1 MSRQH
6 CETVFA
12 QLYRLVTFV
21 TISLV
26 GLAAFCPLFWAQ
38 GRSGR
43 ARCCWRVLQAD
54 RRTLLTRWATPKA
67 DATQNKSCNS
77 QWNCD
82 VGFHQAFVCGGF
94 IGHFGSHLL
103 CRRCFTRT
111 G

>member
-21 TISLV
+21 TISHV

-54 RRTLLTRWATPKA
+54 RRTLLTRRATPKA
-67 DATQNKSCNS
+67 IIWTFETSGFGDGLARYATTVRGKPSWALPTS
-77 QWNCD
+77 P
-82 VGFHQAFVCGGF
+82 
-94 IGHFGSHLL
+94 
-103 CRRCFTRT
+103 R
-111 G
+111 